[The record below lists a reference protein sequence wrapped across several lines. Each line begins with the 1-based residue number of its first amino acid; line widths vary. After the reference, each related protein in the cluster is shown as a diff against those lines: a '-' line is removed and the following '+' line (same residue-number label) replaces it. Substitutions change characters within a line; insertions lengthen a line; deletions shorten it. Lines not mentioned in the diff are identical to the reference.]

1 MARTR
6 GKPIRKQTERFLLRS
21 MRPSD
26 VDDVIVQWF
35 GDPDL
40 MNYTDFPNIR
50 TRAHFLRWMAR
61 FDNRKRFLLAILC
74 NQTNALIGF
83 YTLTVS
89 GEGMVGSANVVIGN
103 RDFWGSGAV
112 LETRREILDLFFYG
126 LHVHKVVGSVVSR
139 NFPAIYNYKAL
150 GFRCEGVLKEHVKT
164 GKGELCDLCVFG
176 LLRSEWDQIR
186 GDQKR

>member
-1 MARTR
+1 
-6 GKPIRKQTERFLLRS
+6 

-26 VDDVIVQWF
+26 VDDGIVGWF
-35 GDPDL
+35 GDKDL
-40 MNYTDFPNIR
+40 MNYTDYPKIR
-50 TRAHFLRWMAR
+50 TRAHLLKWLKR
-61 FDNRKRFLLAILC
+61 FDNRERFFLAIFC
-74 NQTNALIGF
+74 KQTDALVGF

-103 RDFWGSGAV
+103 RDFWGSETV
-112 LETRREILDLFFYG
+112 IETRRKILDLLFYG
-126 LHVHKVVGSVVSR
+126 LHVHKVVGSVASR

-176 LLRSEWDQIR
+176 LLRSEWDEIR
-186 GDQKR
+186 GDQKK